1 VARATLLASLVLGLL
16 SCAHQDE
23 LPKVAVGKKVP
34 RSSSPPEIEKVRDL
48 GAVQLAEG
56 QPIPGDKG
64 DGVAVVGELVLL
76 TGAGFG
82 LRPKVTVSGMVA
94 EQVARTEEGGLVVRV
109 PWGIRTG
116 PQRFRVENPDGTSAV
131 TFPVRRYA
139 LASVPSRDRVFV
151 LEVSREQVQRFGEP
165 LELENPGH
173 IRYCGDGQ
181 TAYVA
186 GRSEANER
194 RAGSGVSSSGDR
206 GLTVAVVDM
215 VAPGGPRITA
225 TQPLPGEQL
234 VALTG
239 ADRIPV
245 AMALSDTH
253 MLVLDTR
260 DPQKPRRYEPRPLP
274 AGLAG
279 EVLTAEMNPEGSLLA
294 VLPRRGNDVVLYS
307 VSGPEVELKE
317 LARTKVIPRTRTTL
331 PLLRD
336 LRFSADSSTL
346 WVVSGENARSRGRG
360 RFPLRL
366 TALKIQLERKGSS
379 TRFGVL
385 SVWRGLD
392 VPHQAA
398 PVALAVARGQPT
410 ARGTTVSV
418 PPAKAAVFIT
428 AHDAKL
434 LRLRRTRL
442 DRTRGLRRAVRIL
455 KGINPLGTLIKTDI
469 EGRGGPEFSSP
480 SLLGPLEITSDSQV
494 LLVAGARVE
503 AKGKPAPE
511 LRLVY
516 GVTAYRVFGKK
527 EPTFIQLAE
536 VDPETLKRPFLLG
549 DIRVQP

>member
-1 VARATLLASLVLGLL
+1 VARVTLLASLVLSLT
-16 SCAHQDE
+16 SCAHQDGE

-34 RSSSPPEIEKVRDL
+34 RSSSAPEIEKVRDL

-56 QPIPGDKG
+56 QPVPGGKG

-76 TGAGFG
+76 TGDDFG

-116 PQRFRVENPDGTSAV
+116 PQPFQVENPDGRSTF

-139 LASVPSRDRVFV
+139 LASVPSRDQVFV
-151 LEVSREQVQRFGEP
+151 LQVSREKVERFGEP
-165 LELENPGH
+165 LKLENARQ

-181 TAYVA
+181 TAYVS
-186 GRSEANER
+186 GRSEEK
-194 RAGSGVSSSGDR
+194 

-215 VAPGGPRITA
+215 VSPGGPKLTS
-225 TQPLPGEQL
+225 TQPLPGERM

-245 AMALSDTH
+245 AIAISDTH
-253 MLVLDTR
+253 LLVLDTR
-260 DPQKPRRYEPRPLP
+260 DPQEPLRHEPRPLP
-274 AGLAG
+274 DGLAG
-279 EVLTAEMNPEGSLLA
+279 EILTAEMNPEGSLLA
-294 VLPRRGNDVVLYS
+294 VLPRKGNDVVLFS
-307 VSGPEVELKE
+307 VSGPQVELKE
-317 LARTKVIPRTRTTL
+317 LARTRVIPRTRTTL
-331 PLLRD
+331 PVLRD

-346 WVVSGENARSRGRG
+346 WIVSGNNARNLGRG

-366 TALKIQLERKGSS
+366 TALKIRLARKGPS

-392 VPHQAA
+392 VPHRAA

-410 ARGTTVSV
+410 ADGTTVSV
-418 PPAKAAVFIT
+418 PPTKAAVFIT
-428 AHDAKL
+428 AHDTKL
-434 LRLRRTRL
+434 LKLRRTRL
-442 DRTRGLRRAVRIL
+442 DRTRGLRRAVRVL
-455 KGINPLGTLIKTDI
+455 KDIKPLGTLIKTDI
-469 EGRGGPEFSSP
+469 EGRGGAEFSSP

-503 AKGKPAPE
+503 AKGKPTPA
-511 LRLVY
+511 LRLLY

-527 EPTFIQLAE
+527 EPSFIQLAE